1 MSASPEELPTLRSL
15 FQAHVR
21 AEELARDFMYRAAA
35 ARRAGNESEADAAEQ
50 LAERWIVRALL
61 LEDEVRAL
69 L

>member
-1 MSASPEELPTLRSL
+1 MSARPDEIPSFRSL

-21 AEELARDFMYRAAA
+21 AEELARDFMRRSAA
-35 ARRAGNESEADAAEQ
+35 ARRAGNEAEADAAEE

-61 LEDEVRAL
+61 LEEEVRAL